1 MKWAWLERVVIRKR
15 LLYSIPLLHRYE
27 TGRRFH
33 YLNSAWMIILEE
45 HIFFHSICNQ
55 SPLLIKER
63 LGILNQFIQSTRN
76 YSCWILT
83 TFPFHT
89 KKMRNV
95 LKKKKKMMKTTTG
108 SKKDVRAEG
117 ARPLVPTSVTLLR
130 TSPKMMVRL
139 VNGRGTR
146 KERIRA

>member
-1 MKWAWLERVVIRKR
+1 LKWAWLERVVIRKR

-27 TGRRFH
+27 SGRRFH
-33 YLNSAWMIILEE
+33 YLNSAWIIILEE

-83 TFPFHT
+83 TFIFHT
-89 KKMRNV
+89 KEWGMFW
-95 LKKKKKMMKTTTG
+95 KKMMKTTQLDL
-108 SKKDVRAEG
+108 KKMCGTEG

-130 TSPKMMVRL
+130 TSPKMVLRL